1 MEQLKRKDIYIL
13 NRQAI
18 RNLVDSQKGRDK
30 KTRACQFILEKTGL
44 DEQVLYNKVGICNP
58 KTRTVPFFVA
68 SGLQV
73 YPEFKDFILDVRRTL
88 ILMNATGDTLF
99 GTNEKIVLT
108 IMLLFY
114 DEKEWWTPGEIIDK
128 AKAAGV
134 GEHVLKLSAIKKSL
148 NSKQGHTRSN
158 HNLFKEEDDRY
169 SLNIEGIIQYINN
182 SKTKSVN
189 HKASPILT

>member
-1 MEQLKRKDIYIL
+1 MEQLERKDIYIL
-13 NRQAI
+13 NIQAV
-18 RNLVDSQKGRDK
+18 RNLVDSQKGRNK
-30 KTRACQFILEKTGL
+30 KTIACQFISEKTGL

-73 YPEFKDFILDVRRTL
+73 YQDFKDFILDVRRTL
-88 ILMNATGDTLF
+88 ILINATGETLF
-99 GTNEKIVLT
+99 STNEKIALT

-114 DEKEWWTPGEIIDK
+114 DEKEWWTPEDIIDK

-134 GEHVLKLSAIKKSL
+134 GEHVLKLSAIKESL
-148 NSKQGHTRSN
+148 NSKQENTRN
-158 HNLFKEEDDRY
+158 HNLFKEDTDCY
-169 SLNIEGIIQYINN
+169 SLNIERIIQYIN
-182 SKTKSVN
+182 SSKSVN

>member
-1 MEQLKRKDIYIL
+1 MEQLERKDIYIL
-13 NRQAI
+13 NRQAV

-30 KTRACQFILEKTGL
+30 KTRACQFISEKTGL

-73 YPEFKDFILDVRRTL
+73 YQEFKDFILDVRRTL
-88 ILMNATGDTLF
+88 ILINATGETLF
-99 GTNEKIVLT
+99 GTNEKIALT

-114 DEKEWWTPGEIIDK
+114 DEKEWWTPGDIIDK

-148 NSKQGHTRSN
+148 NSKQEHTRN
-158 HNLFKEEDDRY
+158 HNLFKEDNDCY
-169 SLNIEGIIQYINN
+169 SLNIEGIIQYINDPE
-182 SKTKSVN
+182 TESVN